1 MATWVRNPNHDTGP
15 RVQQLVMGSHRETGV
30 ESQDSAGAGLSVS
43 TPALLDCWRFFM
55 QIITWAM
62 GAVAAY
68 RLWEDYAWLSVLV
81 AILALSFSVQPD
93 EQHEQNATGLFS
105 DTTGTRLMLT
115 TVATGAIL
123 LFSFFV

>member
-1 MATWVRNPNHDTGP
+1 
-15 RVQQLVMGSHRETGV
+15 
-30 ESQDSAGAGLSVS
+30 
-43 TPALLDCWRFFM
+43 M

-93 EQHEQNATGLFS
+93 EQHEQDATGLFS
-105 DTTGTRLMLT
+105 DGTGTRLMLT
-115 TVATGAIL
+115 TYATGAIL